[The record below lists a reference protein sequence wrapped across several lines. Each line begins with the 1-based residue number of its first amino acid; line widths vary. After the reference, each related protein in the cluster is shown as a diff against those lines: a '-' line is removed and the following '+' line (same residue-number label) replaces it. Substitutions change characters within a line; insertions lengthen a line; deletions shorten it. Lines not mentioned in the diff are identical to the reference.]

1 MGDLEADYVMYLL
14 EGVLKF
20 PCAVVPN
27 DDEKIGLK
35 YILGV
40 LLVTAGLG
48 HSYICPN
55 REGFSNHSH
64 KVTP

>member
-1 MGDLEADYVMYLL
+1 MYHL
-14 EGVLKF
+14 EGVLRF

-27 DDEKIGLK
+27 DDEKIGLM
-35 YILGV
+35 YILSV
-40 LLVTAGLG
+40 LLVTAVLG

-55 REGFSNHSH
+55 REGFSSNIN